1 MINTVGMKSALAG
14 EKSFNVQ
21 ADMFIICEWQKNKYN
36 LRGQSLKKNFS
47 ESNLI
52 MNQTARYWFEI
63 NPYKD
68 LHTYWPP
75 LQKTGTQ
82 TE

>member
-1 MINTVGMKSALAG
+1 MWEWIPPWAG
-14 EKSFNVQ
+14 EKSLNVQ
-21 ADMFIICEWQKNKYN
+21 ADMFIICELQKNKYN
-36 LRGQSLKKNFS
+36 LRGQSPKKYLS

-52 MNQTARYWFEI
+52 MNQTANYWFEI
-63 NPYKD
+63 NPNKD

-75 LQKTGTQ
+75 LRKSGTQ